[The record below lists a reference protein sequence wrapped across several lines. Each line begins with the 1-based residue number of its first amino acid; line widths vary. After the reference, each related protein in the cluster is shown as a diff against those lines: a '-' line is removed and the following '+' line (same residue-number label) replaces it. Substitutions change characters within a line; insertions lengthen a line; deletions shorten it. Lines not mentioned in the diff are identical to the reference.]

1 MKYVIIRDDDTNA
14 LTPVECL
21 ELLYR
26 PFLQRKFP
34 VNLAVIPNVSTRAC
48 YSPGNL
54 EKFLIAK
61 RGGESAYVPIGCN
74 RGLIDYLH
82 TNPLFKIVQHG
93 CCHESV
99 DGCYEFDHGNR
110 VEIARRLDEGRCFL
124 EQAGLGRPMTFVAPY
139 DRLSRASLCEVARRF
154 RVLSSGWYEW
164 RRVPMA
170 WWGRYIWKKFVRAH
184 HWQAGGLILLS
195 HPGCQLS
202 YHRSY
207 SLMLQEIEKSIQ
219 SDGLT
224 VLVTHWWEYFRNGKP
239 DEEFIDVL
247 HKTAAYLG
255 SRSDLRVIS
264 FDEVAQSRIPLN

>member
-1 MKYVIIRDDDTNA
+1 MRYVIVRDDDTNA
-14 LTPVECL
+14 LMPVECL
-21 ELLYR
+21 ERLYR
-26 PFLQRKFP
+26 PFLKRNFP
-34 VNLAVIPNVSTRAC
+34 VNLAVIPNVSTTAC

-54 EKFLIAK
+54 EKFLMTK
-61 RGGESAYVPIGCN
+61 RGSERAYLPIGSN
-74 RGLIDYLH
+74 RELVGYLRS
-82 TNPLFKIVQHG
+82 NPLFKVVQHG

-110 VEIARRLDEGRCFL
+110 AEIARRLEEGRRFL
-124 EQAGLGRPMTFVAPY
+124 DEAGLGRPATFVAPY
-139 DRLSRASLCEVARRF
+139 DRLSRVSLREVARRF

-164 RRVPMA
+164 RRVPLA
-170 WWGRYIWKKFVRAH
+170 WWVRYVRKKLARAH
-184 HWQAGGLILLS
+184 HWQAGRLILLS

-219 SDGLT
+219 SGGLT
-224 VLVTHWWEYFRNGKP
+224 VLVTHWWEYFRNGRP

-264 FDEVAQSRIPLN
+264 FDDVAQYRIPLN